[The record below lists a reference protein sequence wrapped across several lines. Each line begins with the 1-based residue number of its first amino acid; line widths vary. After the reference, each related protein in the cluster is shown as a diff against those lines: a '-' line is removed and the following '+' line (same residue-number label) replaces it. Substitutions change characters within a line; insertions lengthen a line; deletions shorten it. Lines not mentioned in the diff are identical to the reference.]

1 MEKLTQKKV
10 LLMTKKERLE
20 AFDYWTNLM
29 LDTDYIENEIEY
41 SFYAYNV
48 NLLEAKIEFNEY

>member
-29 LDTDYIENEIEY
+29 LDTDYIEKEIEY

-48 NLLEAKIEFNEY
+48 NLLESKIEFNEY

>member
-1 MEKLTQKKV
+1 MYKLTQQQV
-10 LLMTKKERLE
+10 LAMTKKERLE

-29 LDTDYIENEIEY
+29 LDTDYITNEIEY

-48 NLLEAKIEFNEY
+48 NLLESKIEFNEY

>member
-10 LLMTKKERLE
+10 LLMNKKERLQ
-20 AFDYWTNLM
+20 ALDYWTNLM
-29 LDTDYIENEIEY
+29 LDTDYITNEIEY

-48 NLLEAKIEFNEY
+48 NLLESKIEFNEY